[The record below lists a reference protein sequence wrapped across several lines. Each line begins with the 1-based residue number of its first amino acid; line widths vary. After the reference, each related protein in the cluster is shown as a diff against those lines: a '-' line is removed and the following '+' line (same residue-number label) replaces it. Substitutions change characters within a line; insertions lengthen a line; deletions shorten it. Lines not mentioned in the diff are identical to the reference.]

1 MERAT
6 ELKEAGNVLFKKG
19 DWTAAAD
26 MYGQAIVALTSAQ
39 LTDTPAQEL
48 LSVLHSNRAACHIN
62 VHDTASALADCDA
75 ALRANPRNVKALY
88 RRAAVYEGMGD
99 DGPATA
105 ATASTPAAA
114 AAATAASSAASAMT
128 APRLSRKQ
136 CLESALQDIRA
147 LIRIEPQHQDA
158 GRMAQR
164 LATAL
169 MATRHSEQSY
179 TLALDRVRV
188 DLRK

>member
-99 DGPATA
+99 DGPATL
-105 ATASTPAAA
+105 A
-114 AAATAASSAASAMT
+114 AAATTTTAAAVASSAASVMA